1 MKLTKF
7 VKVALKTGLYL
18 LEQSDKATAEMRERV
33 SNQVEDVIDRT
44 REAISPEGHMLRNVL
59 SLAAG
64 VGVGVAIGMLFAPAK
79 GEELRNSI
87 AGDGPGCGRQIS
99 PAFLRRRKG
108 RDWYDRK
115 ITSVLEA
122 DSFPWGSSD

>member
-1 MKLTKF
+1 MNLNKF

-18 LEQSDKATAEMRERV
+18 LEQSDKATAEMRERL

-44 REAISPEGHMLRNVL
+44 REVISPKDHTLRNVL

-87 AGDGPGCGRQIS
+87 AGTVQDAGAKFRQRFS
-99 PAFLRRRKG
+99 AEERAATG
-108 RDWYDRK
+108 
-115 ITSVLEA
+115 TT
-122 DSFPWGSSD
+122 G